1 MKYQFKSEEN
11 DLTHSTD
18 YIVFESD
25 PDLWICRTNSVNSAQ
40 LIVDALN
47 FYTPKGLHHEP
58 KNQII
63 E

>member
-11 DLTHSTD
+11 DLTHGMD
-18 YIVFESD
+18 YVVFESD
-25 PDLWICRTNSVNSAQ
+25 PDSWICRTESEYNAQ
-40 LIVDALN
+40 MITDALN
-47 FYTPKGLHHEP
+47 FYSPKGLHHEP